1 MDGGLDCCARA
12 DVVRVRL
19 GFSDP
24 SKLATEHY
32 NGETGEEGW
41 LRYHVWCNERALD
54 VAEQRVVIM
63 DLANLSKWHLA
74 PGALASLQRMVG
86 LDRRHYPGTVK
97 AYLVLNPPSAVRA
110 LFLSALPKL
119 SNACLVEVVAPR
131 EPELT
136 VFQGAAMLARHE
148 DQYLSKLDWEERRDV
163 ELKAEYAR
171 KKAEGNKAQ

>member
-1 MDGGLDCCARA
+1 MSLQQLYEAITALTERHPSLAAERGRLLGVLRTHSDGLL
-12 DVVRVRL
+12 RL

-24 SKLATEHY
+24 SKLTTEHY

-97 AYLVLNPPSAVRA
+97 AYLVLN
-110 LFLSALPKL
+110 
-119 SNACLVEVVAPR
+119 
-131 EPELT
+131 
-136 VFQGAAMLARHE
+136 
-148 DQYLSKLDWEERRDV
+148 
-163 ELKAEYAR
+163 
-171 KKAEGNKAQ
+171 